1 MLVTKTI
8 FAKYINFI
16 KIQDSLDSLRFF
28 GSDTLA
34 FFSMKKG
41 SELKLRL
48 LMKWH
53 HLNFEKIR
61 SLIEMLIKY
70 LSNIKIILL
79 LCPLSCMN

>member
-28 GSDTLA
+28 ASHTLTY
-34 FFSMKKG
+34 FSMKKG

-53 HLNFEKIR
+53 HLNFFLNTFFNRNADKVFI
-61 SLIEMLIKY
+61 
-70 LSNIKIILL
+70 
-79 LCPLSCMN
+79 